1 SVARTAYTF
10 TNLRPLM
17 HSDARPIG
25 FLLQSFL
32 KERGLQD
39 VAIEAR
45 VPEAW
50 RQVVGENAAKH
61 CSSVTYAARTL
72 TVQVDS
78 SVWRTELRYRKND
91 IMRKINEH
99 VAASIVDDIIL
110 R

>member
-1 SVARTAYTF
+1 
-10 TNLRPLM
+10 
-17 HSDARPIG
+17 
-25 FLLQSFL
+25 
-32 KERGLQD
+32 ERGLQD

-61 CSSVTYAARTL
+61 GSAVTDAARTL

-78 SVWRTELRYRKND
+78 FVWRTELRYRKND